1 MNGDYPAIFDD
12 YSCTKDWN
20 MEYQGAELHTYEDWD
35 CYCISQTLNIF
46 YLDSDLK
53 AQQIVYILMVLSIV
67 CNALIVIFI
76 YCIPGIQEHPMK
88 IIMWIAA
95 SSFSYMWLSLIAP
108 FSCDLGLNKLY
119 EITAPGFFIGK
130 SSMTFI
136 YVKNTFF
143 WKTYF
148 EGLTIL
154 LNIVLSVD
162 LLMTL
167 R

>member
-20 MEYQGAELHTYEDWD
+20 AEYQGAELHTYEEWD
-35 CYCISQTLNIF
+35 CYCVSQTLNIF
-46 YLDSDLK
+46 YLDEDLSTH
-53 AQQIVYILMVLSIV
+53 QIVYILMVLSIV

-95 SSFSYMWLSLIAP
+95 SSFSYMWLTLIAP

-119 EITAPGFFIGK
+119 EMTAPGFFLGT
-130 SSMTFI
+130 SSLTFI

-148 EGLTIL
+148 ESLTIL
-154 LNIVLSVD
+154 LNIILSVD

>member
-1 MNGDYPAIFDD
+1 
-12 YSCTKDWN
+12 
-20 MEYQGAELHTYEDWD
+20 
-35 CYCISQTLNIF
+35 
-46 YLDSDLK
+46 
-53 AQQIVYILMVLSIV
+53 
-67 CNALIVIFI
+67 
-76 YCIPGIQEHPMK
+76 
-88 IIMWIAA
+88 MWIAA
-95 SSFSYMWLSLIAP
+95 SSFSYMWLTLIAP

-119 EITAPGFFIGK
+119 EMTAPGFFKGT

-148 EGLTIL
+148 ESLTIL
-154 LNIVLSVD
+154 LNIILSVD